1 MELIHKPQIRKSI
14 DLSTKLAVIADDL
27 TGSNDTGVQYSKQGL
42 ETIVVTKLENI
53 PKIKDRADV
62 IVIDSESRAD
72 KSEIAYSKVKK
83 AAEAIKKIG
92 INVVYKKIDSTLRG
106 NIGPELD
113 AIMDVFNY
121 NLAILVPA
129 FPANRRITVGGHQ
142 LVNQVPLNLTEISK
156 DPLTPVKESHV
167 PSLIKKQTKR
177 NVMHIPLSKVMSPS
191 DLTEELKRIKK
202 EKNGI
207 VIIDAVT
214 QNDLKTIAKT
224 LSIVGLERLTSGP
237 AGLAEEMPEALGL
250 VTSKPAVLI
259 SGSVSE
265 VTMRQINKVEEALGA
280 EAIKLDVNKI
290 IKEELKNKEID
301 RVLKIVK
308 ANILKKRDSII
319 TSAISKEAVEKN
331 IEFGSKL
338 GLSSVEI
345 SKEIATTFGEIT
357 NKIAGENI
365 AGLILTGGSIAISAL
380 KAMEALG
387 VKVTKEIMPGIPR
400 GIVIGGKFDGF
411 RVITKAGA
419 FGDEFALLNCLKQLK
434 RSE

>member
-1 MELIHKPQIRKSI
+1 LGV
-14 DLSTKLAVIADDL
+14 KLAVIADDL

-53 PKIKDRADV
+53 AKIKDRAEV

-72 KSEIAYSKVKK
+72 KSENAYSKVKK
-83 AAEAIKKIG
+83 AAEVIKKIG
-92 INVVYKKIDSTLRG
+92 IEVVYKKIDSTLRG
-106 NIGPELD
+106 NIGQELD
-113 AIMDVFNY
+113 AIMDVFKY
-121 NLAILVPA
+121 DLAILVPA
-129 FPANRRITVGGHQ
+129 FPANRRITIGGHQ

-167 PSLIKKQTKR
+167 PTLLRKQTKR
-177 NVMHIPLSKVMSPS
+177 NVMHIPLSKVMNPS
-191 DLTEELKRIKK
+191 DLAEELKKIKK
-202 EKNGI
+202 EKSGI

-237 AGLAEEMPEALGL
+237 AGLAEEMPEALGF

-259 SGSVSE
+259 SGSISE
-265 VTMRQINKVEEALGA
+265 VTMRQINKIEESLGI
-280 EAIKLDVNKI
+280 ESIKLDVNKI
-290 IKEELKNKEID
+290 IKEEELRNKEID
-301 RVLKIVK
+301 RVLKNVK
-308 ANILKKRDSII
+308 ANISKKMDSII

-345 SKEIATTFGEIT
+345 SKEIATTFGEIA

-380 KAMEALG
+380 KAMDALG

-400 GIVIGGKFDGF
+400 GIVIGGKFDGLK
-411 RVITKAGA
+411 VITKAGA

>member
-1 MELIHKPQIRKSI
+1 LSI
-14 DLSTKLAVIADDL
+14 KLAVIADDL

-92 INVVYKKIDSTLRG
+92 IDVVYKKIDSTLRG

-167 PSLIKKQTKR
+167 PSLLKKQTKR
-177 NVMHIPLSKVMSPS
+177 DVMHIPLSKVMNPS
-191 DLTEELKRIKK
+191 DLAEELKKIKK
-202 EKNGI
+202 EKSGI

-224 LSIVGLERLTSGP
+224 LSIVGLERPVFL
-237 AGLAEEMPEALGL
+237 
-250 VTSKPAVLI
+250 
-259 SGSVSE
+259 
-265 VTMRQINKVEEALGA
+265 
-280 EAIKLDVNKI
+280 
-290 IKEELKNKEID
+290 
-301 RVLKIVK
+301 
-308 ANILKKRDSII
+308 
-319 TSAISKEAVEKN
+319 
-331 IEFGSKL
+331 
-338 GLSSVEI
+338 
-345 SKEIATTFGEIT
+345 
-357 NKIAGENI
+357 
-365 AGLILTGGSIAISAL
+365 
-380 KAMEALG
+380 
-387 VKVTKEIMPGIPR
+387 
-400 GIVIGGKFDGF
+400 
-411 RVITKAGA
+411 
-419 FGDEFALLNCLKQLK
+419 
-434 RSE
+434 

>member
-1 MELIHKPQIRKSI
+1 MSI
-14 DLSTKLAVIADDL
+14 KLAVIADDL

-62 IVIDSESRAD
+62 IVFDSESRAD
-72 KSEIAYSKVKK
+72 ESEIAYSKVKK
-83 AAEAIKKIG
+83 AAEALKKIG
-92 INVVYKKIDSTLRG
+92 IDIVYKKIDSTLRG
-106 NIGPELD
+106 NIGPELN

-121 NLAILVPA
+121 NLAILIPA
-129 FPANRRITVGGHQ
+129 FPANKRITVGGHQ
-142 LVNQVPLNLTEISK
+142 LIDQVPLNLTEISK

-177 NVMHIPLSKVMSPS
+177 NVMHIPLSKVMNPS

-202 EKNGI
+202 EKSGI

-214 QNDLKTIAKT
+214 QNDLKTIAKI

-250 VTSKPAVLI
+250 VTGKPAVLI

-265 VTMRQINKVEEALGA
+265 VTMRQINKVEEVLGA

-290 IKEELKNKEID
+290 IKEEELKNKEID
-301 RVLKIVK
+301 RVLKNVK

-319 TSAISKEAVEKN
+319 TSAISKEAVEEN

-419 FGDEFALLNCLKQLK
+419 FGDEFALLDCLKQLK